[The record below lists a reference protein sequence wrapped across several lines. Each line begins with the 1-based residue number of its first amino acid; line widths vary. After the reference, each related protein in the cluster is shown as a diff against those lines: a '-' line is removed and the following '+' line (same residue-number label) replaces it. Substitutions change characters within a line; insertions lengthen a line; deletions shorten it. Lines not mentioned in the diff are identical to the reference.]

1 MIILLSN
8 DDGIQSEGVTALEDA
23 LRSVADIYT
32 VAPDR
37 AQSSMSHAL
46 TLHRPLRVNELGP
59 RRLSVDGTPVD
70 CVKLALTGLL
80 PVRPDL
86 VISGINKGP
95 NLGDDIIYSGTVS
108 AAIEGALL
116 GIPAIAVSLVTF
128 KDFDF
133 RAAAE
138 FTARLVAQ
146 VQQIGIPPKT
156 LLNVN
161 VPPVPK
167 DHLKGWRLTRM
178 GKRHYSENIV
188 ERVDPR
194 GGKYYWIGGDDLG
207 FAQEEGT
214 DCMSVHDG
222 FISVTPLQVDLTDH
236 KPPENS
242 TLPDSLADEGPA
254 RPDPRSRK
262 NHDTVPIE
270 GEPTNEGSSKRSL
283 LAVQSVLNDLN
294 YLNELNAC

>member
-8 DDGIQSEGVTALEDA
+8 DDGIQSEGLRALEGA
-23 LRSVADIYT
+23 IGQVGEVYT

-46 TLHRPLRVNELGP
+46 TLHRPLRVHELGP

-116 GIPAIAVSLVTF
+116 GLPAIAVSLVSF

-133 RAAAE
+133 SSAAE
-138 FTARLVAQ
+138 FTAILVRRIAEK
-146 VQQIGIPPKT
+146 GAPSKT

-161 VPPVPK
+161 VPLLPRSQ
-167 DHLKGWRLTRM
+167 LKGWRITRM

-194 GGKYYWIGGDDLG
+194 GAKYYWIGGDDLG
-207 FAQEEGT
+207 FANEPGT
-214 DCMSVHDG
+214 DCRAVHEG
-222 FISVTPLQVDLTDH
+222 YISVTPLQVDLTDY
-236 KPPENS
+236 KLLESS
-242 TLPDSLADEGPA
+242 TLPDFPW
-254 RPDPRSRK
+254 P
-262 NHDTVPIE
+262 
-270 GEPTNEGSSKRSL
+270 
-283 LAVQSVLNDLN
+283 
-294 YLNELNAC
+294 

>member
-1 MIILLSN
+1 MNILLSN
-8 DDGIQSEGVTALEDA
+8 DDGIQSEGLTALEKI
-23 LRSVADIYT
+23 LSKIGEIFT

-46 TLHRPLRVNELGP
+46 TLHRPLRVYELAP
-59 RRLSVDGTPVD
+59 RRLAVDGTPVD
-70 CVKLALTGLL
+70 CVKLSLTGLL
-80 PVRPDL
+80 PMKPDL
-86 VISGINKGP
+86 VVSGINQGP

-138 FTARLVAQ
+138 FTATLVERIAAR
-146 VQQIGIPPKT
+146 GIPPKT

-161 VPPVPK
+161 VPTRPK
-167 DHLKGWRLTRM
+167 NEIKGWRLTRM

-207 FAQEEGT
+207 FADEEGT
-214 DCMSVHDG
+214 DCKTVAEG
-222 FISVTPLQVDLTDH
+222 YVSVTPLQVDLTDH
-236 KPPENS
+236 KILQNSALPEF
-242 TLPDSLADEGPA
+242 PWP
-254 RPDPRSRK
+254 
-262 NHDTVPIE
+262 
-270 GEPTNEGSSKRSL
+270 
-283 LAVQSVLNDLN
+283 
-294 YLNELNAC
+294 

>member
-8 DDGIQSEGVTALEDA
+8 DDGIHSEGLTALEE
-23 LRSVADIYT
+23 SVRHVGDIYT

-46 TLHRPLRVNELGP
+46 TLHRPLRVHELGT

-80 PVRPDL
+80 PVRPEL

-138 FTARLVAQ
+138 FTATLIQRIAEK
-146 VQQIGIPPKT
+146 GIPPKT

-161 VPPVPK
+161 VPPIPK
-167 DHLKGWRLTRM
+167 RDLKGWRVTRM

-194 GGKYYWIGGDDLG
+194 GIKYYWIGGDDLG
-207 FAQEEGT
+207 FSNDDGT
-214 DCMSVHDG
+214 DCQAVHEG
-222 FISVTPLQVDLTDH
+222 YVSVTPLQVDLTDH
-236 KPPENS
+236 KLLQNN
-242 TLPDSLADEGPA
+242 TLPSFSWP
-254 RPDPRSRK
+254 
-262 NHDTVPIE
+262 
-270 GEPTNEGSSKRSL
+270 
-283 LAVQSVLNDLN
+283 
-294 YLNELNAC
+294 

>member
-1 MIILLSN
+1 MNILLSN
-8 DDGIQSEGVTALEDA
+8 DDGIQSDGLIALEES
-23 LRSVADIYT
+23 LHEVGDIYI

-46 TLHRPLRVNELGP
+46 TLHRPLRVHELGP

-80 PVRPDL
+80 PVRPNL

-128 KDFDF
+128 KEFDF

-138 FTARLVAQ
+138 FTATLVRRIAERD
-146 VQQIGIPPKT
+146 IPPKT

-161 VPPVPK
+161 VPPLPK
-167 DHLKGWRLTRM
+167 EELKGWRVTRM
-178 GKRHYSENIV
+178 GKRHYSETIV
-188 ERVDPR
+188 ERIDPR

-207 FAQEEGT
+207 FANEDGT
-214 DCMSVHDG
+214 DCKTVHEG
-222 FISVTPLQVDLTDH
+222 YVSVTPLQVDLTDY
-236 KPPENS
+236 KLLYNS
-242 TLPDSLADEGPA
+242 TLPTFAWP
-254 RPDPRSRK
+254 
-262 NHDTVPIE
+262 
-270 GEPTNEGSSKRSL
+270 
-283 LAVQSVLNDLN
+283 
-294 YLNELNAC
+294 

>member
-1 MIILLSN
+1 MNILVSN
-8 DDGIQSEGVTALEDA
+8 DDGIQSQGLTTLEDA
-23 LRSVADIYT
+23 LRLIGEIYT

-37 AQSSMSHAL
+37 PQSSMSHAL
-46 TLHRPLRVNELGP
+46 TLHRPLRVQEIAQG
-59 RRLSVDGTPVD
+59 RLAVDGTPVD

-86 VISGINKGP
+86 VVSGINKGP

-108 AAIEGALL
+108 GAIEAVLL

-138 FTARLVAQ
+138 FTATLVSRI
-146 VQQIGIPPKT
+146 QQRGIPRET

-167 DHLKGWRLTRM
+167 EQLKGWRLTRM

-194 GGKYYWIGGDDLG
+194 GAKYYWIGGDDLG
-207 FAQEEGT
+207 FAQDEGT
-214 DCMSVHDG
+214 DCVAVHEG
-222 FISVTPLQVDLTDH
+222 YISVTPLQVDLTNYNLL
-236 KPPENS
+236 KNS
-242 TLPDSLADEGPA
+242 C
-254 RPDPRSRK
+254 
-262 NHDTVPIE
+262 VPQFHW
-270 GEPTNEGSSKRSL
+270 P
-283 LAVQSVLNDLN
+283 
-294 YLNELNAC
+294 

>member
-8 DDGIQSEGVTALEDA
+8 DDGIQSEGLVALEEK
-23 LRSVADIYT
+23 LRNIGEIYI

-46 TLHRPLRVNELGP
+46 TLHRPLRVNVLGQ
-59 RRLSVDGTPVD
+59 RRLAVDGTPVD

-80 PVRPDL
+80 PVRPNL

-138 FTARLVAQ
+138 FTATLVQRIAERE
-146 VQQIGIPPKT
+146 IPPKT

-161 VPPVPK
+161 VPPLPK
-167 DHLKGWRLTRM
+167 EDLKGWRVTRM
-178 GKRHYSENIV
+178 GKRHYSETIV

-207 FAQEEGT
+207 FANDDGT
-214 DCMSVHDG
+214 DCQAVHDG
-222 FISVTPLQVDLTDH
+222 YISVTPLQVDLTDY
-236 KPPENS
+236 KLLQNS
-242 TLPDSLADEGPA
+242 TLPNFPW
-254 RPDPRSRK
+254 P
-262 NHDTVPIE
+262 
-270 GEPTNEGSSKRSL
+270 
-283 LAVQSVLNDLN
+283 
-294 YLNELNAC
+294 

>member
-8 DDGIQSEGVTALEDA
+8 DDGIHSEGLTALEE
-23 LRSVADIYT
+23 SVRHVGEIYT

-46 TLHRPLRVNELGP
+46 TLHRPLRVHDLGA

-80 PVRPDL
+80 PMRPEL

-138 FTARLVAQ
+138 FTATLVQRIAEK
-146 VQQIGIPPKT
+146 GIPPKT

-161 VPPVPK
+161 VPPLPK
-167 DHLKGWRLTRM
+167 PDLKGWRATRM

-194 GGKYYWIGGDDLG
+194 GVKYYWIGGDDLG
-207 FAQEEGT
+207 FSNDEGT
-214 DCMSVHDG
+214 DCQAVYEG
-222 FISVTPLQVDLTDH
+222 YVSVTPLQVDLTDH
-236 KPPENS
+236 KLLQNN
-242 TLPDSLADEGPA
+242 TLPDFSWP
-254 RPDPRSRK
+254 
-262 NHDTVPIE
+262 
-270 GEPTNEGSSKRSL
+270 
-283 LAVQSVLNDLN
+283 
-294 YLNELNAC
+294 

>member
-8 DDGIQSEGVTALEDA
+8 DDGVQSEGLIALEES
-23 LRSVADIYT
+23 LKPLADLYT

-46 TLHRPLRVNELGP
+46 TLHRPLRVNELGA
-59 RRLSVDGTPVD
+59 RRMSVDGTPVD

-80 PVRPDL
+80 QVRPDL

-95 NLGDDIIYSGTVS
+95 NLGDDILYSGTVS

-133 RAAAE
+133 RAAAA
-138 FTARLVAQ
+138 FTATLVERIADG
-146 VQQIGIPPKT
+146 GIPPKT

-161 VPPVPK
+161 VPPVAK
-167 DHLKGWRLTRM
+167 HELKGWQRTRM

-188 ERVDPR
+188 ERIDPR

-207 FAQEEGT
+207 FADEPGT
-214 DCMSVHDG
+214 DCKAVHEG
-222 FISVTPLQVDLTDH
+222 FISVTPLKVDFTDYQLL
-236 KPPENS
+236 KQN
-242 TLPDSLADEGPA
+242 TLPNFLWP
-254 RPDPRSRK
+254 
-262 NHDTVPIE
+262 
-270 GEPTNEGSSKRSL
+270 
-283 LAVQSVLNDLN
+283 
-294 YLNELNAC
+294 

>member
-8 DDGIQSEGVTALEDA
+8 DDGIHSEGLMALEE
-23 LRSVADIYT
+23 SVRHVGEVYT

-46 TLHRPLRVNELGP
+46 TLHRPLRVHELGAH
-59 RRLSVDGTPVD
+59 RLSVDGTPVD

-80 PVRPDL
+80 PVRPEL

-138 FTARLVAQ
+138 FTATLIQRIAER
-146 VQQIGIPPKT
+146 GIPPKT

-161 VPPVPK
+161 VPPIPK
-167 DHLKGWRLTRM
+167 RDLKGWRVTRM

-194 GGKYYWIGGDDLG
+194 GIKYYWIGGDDLG
-207 FAQEEGT
+207 FSNDDGT
-214 DCMSVHDG
+214 DCQTVHEG
-222 FISVTPLQVDLTDH
+222 YISVTPLQVDLTDY
-236 KPPENS
+236 KLLQNN
-242 TLPDSLADEGPA
+242 TLPSFSWP
-254 RPDPRSRK
+254 
-262 NHDTVPIE
+262 
-270 GEPTNEGSSKRSL
+270 
-283 LAVQSVLNDLN
+283 
-294 YLNELNAC
+294 

>member
-8 DDGIQSEGVTALEDA
+8 DEGIQSEGLIAIEVS
-23 LRSVADIYT
+23 LRNAGDIFT

-46 TLHRPLRVNELGP
+46 TLHRPLRVQELAP
-59 RRLSVDGTPVD
+59 RRLAVDGTPVD

-86 VISGINKGP
+86 VVSGINKGP

-138 FTARLVAQ
+138 FITTLVAH
-146 VQQIGIPPKT
+146 IAERGIPPKT

-161 VPPVPK
+161 VPPMPK
-167 DHLKGWRLTRM
+167 DELKGWRATRM

-188 ERVDPR
+188 ERIDPR

-207 FAQEEGT
+207 FADEAGT
-214 DCMSVHDG
+214 DCKAVQEG
-222 FISVTPLQVDLTDH
+222 FVSVTPLQVDLTDY
-236 KPPENS
+236 KLLQNS
-242 TLPDSLADEGPA
+242 TLPTFTWP
-254 RPDPRSRK
+254 
-262 NHDTVPIE
+262 
-270 GEPTNEGSSKRSL
+270 
-283 LAVQSVLNDLN
+283 
-294 YLNELNAC
+294 

>member
-8 DDGIQSEGVTALEDA
+8 DDGIQSEGLTALDDA
-23 LRSVADIYT
+23 LRSVADVYT

-116 GIPAIAVSLVTF
+116 GLPAIAVSLVTF

-133 RAAAE
+133 RASAD
-138 FTARLVAQ
+138 FIMHLLGQ
-146 VQQIGIPPKT
+146 IQQREIPPKT

-161 VPPVPK
+161 VPPIPK
-167 DHLKGWRLTRM
+167 GEIKGWRLTRM

-207 FAQEEGT
+207 FAQDDGT
-214 DCMSVHDG
+214 DGVAVQEG
-222 FISVTPLQVDLTDH
+222 YVSVTPLQVDLTNF
-236 KPPENS
+236 E
-242 TLPDSLADEGPA
+242 
-254 RPDPRSRK
+254 
-262 NHDTVPIE
+262 
-270 GEPTNEGSSKRSL
+270 L
-283 LAVQSVLNDLN
+283 LQNGQFPNFAWP
-294 YLNELNAC
+294 

>member
-1 MIILLSN
+1 
-8 DDGIQSEGVTALEDA
+8 
-23 LRSVADIYT
+23 
-32 VAPDR
+32 
-37 AQSSMSHAL
+37 MSHAL
-46 TLHRPLRVNELGP
+46 TLHRPLRVQELAP
-59 RRLSVDGTPVD
+59 RRLSVNGTPVD

-138 FTARLVAQ
+138 FTATLVERM
-146 VQQIGIPPKT
+146 IERGIAAKT

-167 DHLKGWRLTRM
+167 IQLNGWRVTRM

-188 ERVDPR
+188 ERTDPR

-207 FAQEEGT
+207 FADEDGT
-214 DCMSVHDG
+214 DCKAVHEG
-222 FISVTPLQVDLTDH
+222 YISVTPLQVDLTDYQILQ
-236 KPPENS
+236 NR
-242 TLPDSLADEGPA
+242 TLPSFSWP
-254 RPDPRSRK
+254 
-262 NHDTVPIE
+262 
-270 GEPTNEGSSKRSL
+270 
-283 LAVQSVLNDLN
+283 
-294 YLNELNAC
+294 

>member
-8 DDGIQSEGVTALEDA
+8 DDGIQSEGLAALEEH
-23 LRSVADIYT
+23 LRKTGDIYT

-46 TLHRPLRVNELGP
+46 TLHRPLRVNQLAP

-70 CVKLALTGLL
+70 CIKLALTGLL
-80 PVRPDL
+80 PVHPDL

-133 RAAAE
+133 RVAAE
-138 FTARLVAQ
+138 FTAALVERIAE
-146 VQQIGIPPKT
+146 GGFAAKT
-156 LLNVN
+156 LLNIN
-161 VPPVPK
+161 VPPIAK
-167 DHLKGWRLTRM
+167 SEIKGWRMTRM

-207 FAQEEGT
+207 FADEAGT
-214 DCMSVHDG
+214 DCKAVHEG
-222 FISVTPLQVDLTDH
+222 FISVTPLQVDLTDYQLLN
-236 KPPENS
+236 KNN
-242 TLPDSLADEGPA
+242 LPQFPW
-254 RPDPRSRK
+254 P
-262 NHDTVPIE
+262 
-270 GEPTNEGSSKRSL
+270 
-283 LAVQSVLNDLN
+283 
-294 YLNELNAC
+294 